1 LGIADIVHRE
11 GRNCRIGYNLV
22 VKRVAE
28 QVMRYMVVMALDAL
42 ITWFCFRLF
51 NRNPTTVGFV
61 FLLAILV
68 VSAAW
73 GLRCAIFM
81 AALATLLYN
90 YFFLP
95 PLFTFNITD
104 PQNWIALF
112 AFLVTAIIGSQL
124 SERARREARQ
134 ATQRRK
140 EVERLYALS
149 QQLLVSENVFEL
161 LNKLPGYIADVFG
174 AAGVALFLENKKK
187 TYLSDI
193 KVQPLF
199 SPEQLRAVSGR
210 GEPMFDR
217 NQRSGYMP
225 LRMGVRSVG
234 TLAVFGCDLSR
245 ETLEAVG
252 SLVATAIERTSTM
265 ERLSKAEAAR
275 EGDRLRALLL
285 DSVTH
290 EFRTPLTA
298 IKASA
303 QTLLSEVE
311 LDKPQLKE
319 LATVINEESDRLN
332 RLVGEAAEV
341 AQLDARQ
348 VELRLEPHRMSEAVQ
363 MALQKVKSTLDKRP
377 IEVAVPN
384 DLPAINMDI
393 DRVEEVL
400 VQLLDN
406 AAKYSPPETPIHISA
421 ELRSSSV
428 ITSIADHGPGIDDV
442 EQTMIFEK
450 FYRGRNQ
457 RISVQGTGM
466 GLSIARAIVELHG
479 GTIGLTSQLGH
490 GSVFHFSLPINSV
503 G

>member
-1 LGIADIVHRE
+1 
-11 GRNCRIGYNLV
+11 
-22 VKRVAE
+22 
-28 QVMRYMVVMALDAL
+28 M
-42 ITWFCFRLF
+42 
-51 NRNPTTVGFV
+51 
-61 FLLAILV
+61 
-68 VSAAW
+68 
-73 GLRCAIFM
+73 
-81 AALATLLYN
+81 
-90 YFFLP
+90 
-95 PLFTFNITD
+95 
-104 PQNWIALF
+104 
-112 AFLVTAIIGSQL
+112 
-124 SERARREARQ
+124 
-134 ATQRRK
+134 
-140 EVERLYALS
+140 
-149 QQLLVSENVFEL
+149 
-161 LNKLPGYIADVFG
+161 
-174 AAGVALFLENKKK
+174 FLENKQK
-187 TYLSDI
+187 TYLSDVN
-193 KVQPLF
+193 VQPLF
-199 SPEQLRAVSGR
+199 PQEQLRAVSAR

-217 NQRSGYMP
+217 DQRSGYMP

-234 TLAVFGCDLSR
+234 TLAVVGCDISR

-265 ERLSKAEAAR
+265 EKLSKAEAAR

-319 LATVINEESDRLN
+319 LATVIDEESDRLN

-341 AQLDARQ
+341 ARLDARQ
-348 VELRLEPHRMSEAVQ
+348 VELHVELHQINEAVG
-363 MALQKVKSTLDKRP
+363 MALQKVKGTLDKRP

-384 DLPAINMDI
+384 DLPVINMDI
-393 DRVEEVL
+393 ERVVEVL

-406 AAKYSPPETPIHISA
+406 AAKYSPPESPIHISA
-421 ELRSSSV
+421 ELRNGSV
-428 ITSIADHGPGIDDV
+428 TTSIADHGPGIDDV

-479 GTIGLTSQLGH
+479 GTIGLTSQLGR
-490 GSVFHFSLPINSV
+490 GSVFYFSLPVRSV
-503 G
+503 

>member
-1 LGIADIVHRE
+1 MKRLILQVL
-11 GRNCRIGYNLV
+11 CYLV
-22 VKRVAE
+22 VA
-28 QVMRYMVVMALDAL
+28 ALDAL
-42 ITWFCFRLF
+42 ITWACFNIL
-51 NRNPTTVGFV
+51 NRNPTTVGFI

-68 VSAAW
+68 VSAGW
-73 GLRCAIFM
+73 GLRYAGFM
-81 AALATLLYN
+81 AVLATLLYN
-90 YFFLP
+90 FFFLP
-95 PLFTFNITD
+95 PLFTFNIAD
-104 PQNWIALF
+104 PQNWVALF
-112 AFLVTAIIGSQL
+112 AFLITAIIGSQL
-124 SERARREARQ
+124 SERARRETRQ
-134 ATQRRK
+134 ATKRRK
-140 EVERLYALS
+140 EVEKLYALS

-161 LNKLPGYIADVFG
+161 LNKLPAYIVEVFG
-174 AAGVALFLENKKK
+174 ATGAALFLENKQKI
-187 TYLSDI
+187 YLSDI
-193 KVQPLF
+193 NVQALF
-199 SPEQLRAVSGR
+199 PQEQLRAVSAR

-217 NQRSGYMP
+217 DQRSGYMP

-234 TLAVFGCDLSR
+234 TLAVIGCDVSR

-252 SLVATAIERTSTM
+252 SLVATAIEQISTM
-265 ERLSKAEAAR
+265 EKLSKAEAAR
-275 EGDRLRALLL
+275 ESDRMRALLL

-319 LATVINEESDRLN
+319 LATVSDEESDRLN
-332 RLVGEAAEV
+332 RLIGEAAEV

-348 VELRLEPHRMSEAVQ
+348 VELHLESHQISEAVG
-363 MALQKVKSTLDKRP
+363 MALQKVKNTVEKRP
-377 IEVAVPN
+377 IEVDVPK

-393 DRVEEVL
+393 ERVVEVL

-421 ELRSSSV
+421 ELRNNRV

-442 EQTMIFEK
+442 EQTMIFER

-479 GTIGLTSQLGH
+479 GTMGLTSQLNR
-490 GSVFHFSLPINSV
+490 GSVFYFSLPQS
-503 G
+503 

>member
-1 LGIADIVHRE
+1 
-11 GRNCRIGYNLV
+11 
-22 VKRVAE
+22 VKRLIQQVLRYLAVA
-28 QVMRYMVVMALDAL
+28 ALDAL
-42 ITWFCFRLF
+42 ITWICFHIL
-51 NRNPTTVGFV
+51 NRNPTTVGFI

-68 VSAAW
+68 VSAGW
-73 GLRCAIFM
+73 GLRYAGFM
-81 AALATLLYN
+81 AVLATLLYN
-90 YFFLP
+90 FFFLP
-95 PLFTFNITD
+95 PLFTFNIAD
-104 PQNWIALF
+104 PQNWVALF
-112 AFLVTAIIGSQL
+112 AFLITAIIGSQL
-124 SERARREARQ
+124 SERARRETRQ
-134 ATQRRK
+134 ATKRRK
-140 EVERLYALS
+140 EVEKLYALS

-161 LNKLPGYIADVFG
+161 LNKLPAYIVEVFG
-174 AAGVALFLENKKK
+174 ATGAALFLENKQKI
-187 TYLSDI
+187 YLSDI
-193 KVQPLF
+193 NVQALF
-199 SPEQLRAVSGR
+199 PQEQLRAVSAR

-217 NQRSGYMP
+217 DQRSGYMP

-234 TLAVFGCDLSR
+234 TLAVIGCDVSR

-252 SLVATAIERTSTM
+252 SLVATAIEQISTM
-265 ERLSKAEAAR
+265 EKLSKAEGAR
-275 EGDRLRALLL
+275 ESDRMRALLL

-319 LATVINEESDRLN
+319 LATVIDEESDRLN
-332 RLVGEAAEV
+332 RLIGEAAEV

-348 VELRLEPHRMSEAVQ
+348 VELHLESHQISEAVG
-363 MALQKVKSTLDKRP
+363 MAVQKVKNALDKRP
-377 IEVAVPN
+377 LETDVPK
-384 DLPAINMDI
+384 DLPAISMDI
-393 DRVEEVL
+393 ERVVEVL

-421 ELRSSSV
+421 ELRNNRV

-479 GTIGLTSQLGH
+479 GTIGLTSQLSR
-490 GSVFHFSLPINSV
+490 GSVFYFSLPV
-503 G
+503 TAT

>member
-1 LGIADIVHRE
+1 VIRQVLR
-11 GRNCRIGYNLV
+11 YV
-22 VKRVAE
+22 VVT
-28 QVMRYMVVMALDAL
+28 ALDAL
-42 ITWFCFRLF
+42 IAWVGFHIF
-51 NRNPTTVGFV
+51 NRNPATVGFI

-68 VSAAW
+68 VSASW
-73 GLRCAIFM
+73 GLRCATFM
-81 AALATLLYN
+81 AVFATLLYN
-90 YFFLP
+90 FFSLP
-95 PLFTFNITD
+95 PLFTFNIAD
-104 PQNWIALF
+104 SQNWVALF
-112 AFLVTAIIGSQL
+112 AFLITAIIGSQL
-124 SERARREARQ
+124 SERARREALQ
-134 ATQRRK
+134 ATKRRK

-161 LNKLPGYIADVFG
+161 LNKLPAYIVEVFG
-174 AAGVALFLENKKK
+174 ATGAALFLENKQKI
-187 TYLSDI
+187 YLSDI
-193 KVQPLF
+193 KVQALFPL
-199 SPEQLRAVSGR
+199 EQLRAVSAR
-210 GEPMFDR
+210 GEPMC
-217 NQRSGYMP
+217 NNNMSNNSQGSSYMP

-234 TLAVFGCDLSR
+234 TLAVVGCDISR

-252 SLVATAIERTSTM
+252 SLVATAIEQISTM
-265 ERLSKAEAAR
+265 EKLSKTEAAR
-275 EGDRLRALLL
+275 ESDRLRALLL

-303 QTLLSEVE
+303 QTLLSEIE

-319 LATVINEESDRLN
+319 LATVIDEESDRLN

-348 VELRLEPHRMSEAVQ
+348 VEIHLELYPINEAIRRT
-363 MALQKVKSTLDKRP
+363 LQKTKNIVDKHP
-377 IEVAVPN
+377 IDVGVPK

-393 DRVEEVL
+393 DRIVEVL

-421 ELRSSSV
+421 ELQNNRL
-428 ITSIADHGPGIDDV
+428 ITSVADHGPGIDDV
-442 EQTMIFEK
+442 EQTMIFEQ

-479 GTIGLTSQLGH
+479 GTMGVTSQLNR
-490 GSVFHFSLPINSV
+490 GSVFYFSLPASAAQK
-503 G
+503 

>member
-1 LGIADIVHRE
+1 M
-11 GRNCRIGYNLV
+11 GYNFA
-22 VKRVAE
+22 VKRAVRQLLRYLIVA
-28 QVMRYMVVMALDAL
+28 VLDAL
-42 ITWFCFRLF
+42 ITWICFRVL

-68 VSAAW
+68 VSATW
-73 GLRCAIFM
+73 GLRYAIFM
-81 AALATLLYN
+81 AVWATLLYN
-90 YFFLP
+90 FFFLP
-95 PLFTFNITD
+95 PLFTFNIAD
-104 PQNWIALF
+104 SQNWIALF
-112 AFLVTAIIGSQL
+112 AFLITAIIGSQL
-124 SERARREARQ
+124 SERARRQTQQ

-149 QQLLVSENVFEL
+149 QQLLLSENVFEL
-161 LNKLPGYIADVFG
+161 LNKLPAYIADVFG
-174 AAGVALFLENKKK
+174 ATGVALFLENKQK
-187 TYLSDI
+187 TYFSDVD
-193 KVQPLF
+193 VQPLF
-199 SPEQLRAVSGR
+199 PPEQLRAVSGR
-210 GEPMFDR
+210 GEPMFQR
-217 NQRSGYMP
+217 NQRSCYMP

-234 TLAVFGCDLSR
+234 TLAVVGCEISR

-265 ERLSKAEAAR
+265 EKLSKAEAAR
-275 EGDRLRALLL
+275 ESDRLRSLLL

-332 RLVGEAAEV
+332 RLIGEAAEV

-348 VELRLEPHRMSEAVQ
+348 VELNMEPHQISEAVR
-363 MALQKVKSTLDKRP
+363 MSLQKVKNTLDKHSTD
-377 IEVAVPN
+377 VVVPK

-393 DRVEEVL
+393 DRVVEVL

-406 AAKYSPPETPIHISA
+406 AAKYSPPETPIHISS
-421 ELRSSSV
+421 ELRNSTV
-428 ITSIADHGPGIDDV
+428 ITSIADHGPGIDDM

-466 GLSIARAIVELHG
+466 GLAIARAIVELHG
-479 GTIGLTSQLGH
+479 GTMGLTSQLGR
-490 GSVFHFSLPINSV
+490 GSVFYFSLPV
-503 G
+503 TPAR

>member
-1 LGIADIVHRE
+1 VKRLILQVLR
-11 GRNCRIGYNLV
+11 YLV
-22 VKRVAE
+22 VA
-28 QVMRYMVVMALDAL
+28 ALDAL
-42 ITWFCFRLF
+42 ITWVCFNIL
-51 NRNPTTVGFV
+51 NRNPTTVGFI

-68 VSAAW
+68 VSAGW
-73 GLRCAIFM
+73 GLRYATFM
-81 AALATLLYN
+81 AVLATLLYN
-90 YFFLP
+90 FFFLP
-95 PLFTFNITD
+95 PLFTFNIVD
-104 PQNWIALF
+104 PQNWVALF
-112 AFLVTAIIGSQL
+112 AFLITAIIGSQL
-124 SERARREARQ
+124 SERARRETRQ
-134 ATQRRK
+134 ATKRRK
-140 EVERLYALS
+140 EVEKLYALS

-161 LNKLPGYIADVFG
+161 LNKLPAYIVEVFG
-174 AAGVALFLENKKK
+174 ATGAALFLENKQKI
-187 TYLSDI
+187 YLSDI
-193 KVQPLF
+193 NVQALF
-199 SPEQLRAVSGR
+199 PQEQLRAVSAR

-217 NQRSGYMP
+217 DQRSSYMP

-234 TLAVFGCDLSR
+234 TLAVIGCDVSR

-252 SLVATAIERTSTM
+252 SLVATAIEQISTM
-265 ERLSKAEAAR
+265 EKLSKAEGAR
-275 EGDRLRALLL
+275 ESDRMRALLL

-319 LATVINEESDRLN
+319 LATVIDEESDRLN
-332 RLVGEAAEV
+332 RLIGEAAEV

-348 VELRLEPHRMSEAVQ
+348 VELHLELHQISEAVG
-363 MALQKVKSTLDKRP
+363 MALQKVKNTVEKRP
-377 IEVAVPN
+377 IEVDVPK

-393 DRVEEVL
+393 ERVVEVL

-421 ELRSSSV
+421 ELRNNSV

-479 GTIGLTSQLGH
+479 GTIALTSQLSR
-490 GSVFHFSLPINSV
+490 GSVFYFSLPV
-503 G
+503 TAT